1 LADIVSCDIVRMMST
16 SSIFAKNGIDSIR
29 IKLNL
34 HLTTNYKVEFIFYVP
49 DLK

>member
-16 SSIFAKNGIDSIR
+16 SSIFAKIGIDSIR

-34 HLTTNYKVEFIFYVP
+34 HLTSNYKFEFIFCVP